1 MIRFKL
7 WDRRHE
13 RGQTA
18 VMAALSMV
26 VLVTLVGL
34 IVDGGYAWGRQR
46 QTQNGSDAVAKAG
59 AVVIEHFL
67 ADVGSQTD
75 GDVGCA
81 VEEAADLNNVDLVSA
96 EYTDEAGGLMDV
108 PVGDCTST
116 AVIPTGAQGV
126 KATTEQEFDTFIA
139 GVVGI
144 DTYTAVAD
152 ATAVVGPFQA
162 VCPASAGCGALP
174 VTFPQTFEVCDDTS
188 ADYSIANDDGD
199 GVWEPYELLPP
210 NTPLTPD
217 NLAIIPLCPDNPGSV
232 GWLDFGCGNLAEHI
246 ENPCSISIPIPSWE
260 QTHTGN
266 INCCEDELDEYTGD
280 EPGFAEDGEFGDIVV
295 PLPIHTRTCSA
306 DRPNPVED
314 CEPIDAEWSGEGN
327 NNFFRVK
334 FWIGFRMDE
343 ANVSGSDTSCQEYP
357 GTPQIVN
364 PGGGLGCLKGWIVA
378 RYDAPGSI
386 GVGIITPGEA
396 GDIGVV
402 LIE

>member
-1 MIRFKL
+1 MIKL
-7 WDRRHE
+7 RHWSRRHQ

-18 VMAALSMV
+18 VMAGLSMV
-26 VLVTLVGL
+26 VLIALVGL

-46 QTQNGSDAVAKAG
+46 QTQNGSDSVAKAG
-59 AVVIEHFL
+59 AVVIQHNL
-67 ADVGSQTD
+67 IDAGSQTD
-75 GDVGCA
+75 GDVRCA
-81 VEEAADLNNVDLVSA
+81 VDEAADLNKVDVLSV
-96 EYTDEAGGLMDV
+96 EYTNHEGTVMG

-144 DTYTAVAD
+144 DSYTAVAD

-174 VTFPQTFEVCDDTS
+174 VTFPQTMEVCDDTS
-188 ADYSIANDDGD
+188 AEYSIGDPDAD
-199 GVWEPYELLPP
+199 GVWEPYEVLPL
-210 NTPLTPD
+210 NATLD
-217 NLAIIPLCPDNPGSV
+217 QNNLAIIPLCPDNPGSV

-246 ENPCSISIPIPSWE
+246 DNPCSVSIPIPSWE

-266 INCCEDELDEYTGD
+266 INCCEDELGEYHGD
-280 EPGFAEDGEFGDIVV
+280 FPGIAEDEDLVV
-295 PLPIHTRTCSA
+295 PLPIHINTCTA
-306 DRPNPVED
+306 DRPNPIET
-314 CEPIDAEWSGEGN
+314 CEPVDAEWSGNGN

-334 FWIGFRMDE
+334 FWIGFKLDE
-343 ANVSGSDTSCQEYP
+343 ANVSGSDQSCQDPP
-357 GTPQIVN
+357 GAPQIVN

-378 RYDAPGSI
+378 RFDAPGSI
-386 GVGIITPGEA
+386 GVGIINPGDS
-396 GDIGVV
+396 GDIGIV